1 MANDR
6 IWIRCTTCDERLLL
20 TKHYPGCDLEELWS
34 VGPEYIYINFIKRH
48 LAHHPHRK
56 EMHLDGVTG
65 LVFETDADPSGKLA
79 KEIMD
84 AVEA

>member
-6 IWIRCTTCDERLLL
+6 IWIRCTTCDERILV
-20 TKHYPGCDLEELWS
+20 TKHYPGFDLEILWYEDTDYS
-34 VGPEYIYINFIKRH
+34 SFMKKH
-48 LAHHPHRK
+48 LVHHPNK
-56 EMHLDGVTG
+56 DEMHLDGVTG

>member
-6 IWIRCTTCDERLLL
+6 IWIRCTTCDERVLL
-20 TKHYPGCDLEELWS
+20 TKHYPPCDLGELWCNA
-34 VGPEYIYINFIKRH
+34 GGYEKFMTEH
-48 LAHHPHRK
+48 LNHHPRRNH
-56 EMHLDGVTG
+56 MHLDGVTG

>member
-6 IWIRCTTCDERLLL
+6 IWIRCTTCDKRTLL
-20 TKHYPGCDLEELWS
+20 TKHYPACGLEELWCTF
-34 VGPEYIYINFIKRH
+34 GHYEYFMMEH
-48 LAHHPHRK
+48 LAHHPNQGK
-56 EMHLDGVTG
+56 MHLDGVTG
-65 LVFETDADPSGKLA
+65 LVFETDDAPSGKLA

>member
-1 MANDR
+1 MNFVR
-6 IWIRCTTCDERLLL
+6 E
-20 TKHYPGCDLEELWS
+20 HLE
-34 VGPEYIYINFIKRH
+34 
-48 LAHHPHRK
+48 HHPHRK

-65 LVFETDADPSGKLA
+65 LVFETDDAPSGKLA